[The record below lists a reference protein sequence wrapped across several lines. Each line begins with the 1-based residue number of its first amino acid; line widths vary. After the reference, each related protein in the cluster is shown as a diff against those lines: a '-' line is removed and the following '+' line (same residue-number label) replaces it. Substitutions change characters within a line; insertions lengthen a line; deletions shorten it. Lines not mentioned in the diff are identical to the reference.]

1 MNTLLVEP
9 FSGMSGDMFLG
20 ALCGLAD
27 AYEDIVDLP
36 QMLNLP
42 DGKIEINEVS
52 KNGIVCKHVKVI
64 DLNEGKKEGG
74 QPHHDDQGYHHDAHR
89 HLSDIYEIID
99 SADIGKGAKEIARSI
114 FRLIG
119 EAESSVHDIPIEK
132 IHFHEISAV
141 DSIIDIVGCAV
152 LINRLD
158 IRSTIS
164 RPICVGHGTVN
175 TQHGVL
181 PVPAPA
187 TAKLLQGMPTY
198 QGEERGERVTPTG
211 AAILKYLRPRF
222 EDTPVIS
229 KKEAYG
235 PGGKD
240 FKSANV
246 LRLSLVSE
254 ATSDGGQLIVETNL
268 DDCSPELIGEGFQ
281 FGLLG
286 AGARDFTIA
295 NVLMKKG
302 RPGVALSVLVDAEKL
317 EAVSDYL
324 LEHTPAIGLR
334 YFPVKRRILDREEL
348 EVETSFGTVR
358 AKQVT
363 TPSGKKRI
371 KAEYESLAE
380 VAKKRGVSLAEVKRV
395 AESD

>member
-1 MNTLLVEP
+1 MNTILVEP

-27 AYEDIVDLP
+27 AYGDIVDLP
-36 QMLNLP
+36 QWLNLP

-52 KNGIVCKHVKVI
+52 KNGIACKHVKVI
-64 DLNEGKKEGG
+64 DLNEDKREGG
-74 QPHHDDQGYHHDAHR
+74 HHHHGHPDQGHR

-99 SADIGKGAKEIARSI
+99 SAGIGEGAKEIARSI

-132 IHFHEISAV
+132 IHFHEISGV
-141 DSIIDIVGCAV
+141 DSILDIVGCSV
-152 LINRLD
+152 LIDRLE
-158 IRSTIS
+158 IS
-164 RPICVGHGTVN
+164 SAICRPICVGHGTVN

-211 AAILKYLRPRF
+211 AAILRYLRPRF
-222 EDTPVIS
+222 DDTPVIS

-254 ATSDGGQLIVETNL
+254 TTNDGELLIVETNL

-281 FGLLG
+281 SGLLDT
-286 AGARDFTIA
+286 GARDFTITNA
-295 NVLMKKG
+295 LMKKG
-302 RPGVALSVLVDAEKL
+302 RPGVVLSVLVDVEKL
-317 EAVSDYL
+317 EEVSDYL
-324 LEHTPAIGLR
+324 LERTPAIGVR
-334 YFPVKRRILDREEL
+334 YYPVKRRILDREEL
-348 EVETSFGTVR
+348 EVETSFGVVR

-363 TPSGKKRI
+363 TPSGKKRL

-380 VAKKRGVSLAEVKRV
+380 VAKKKDVSLAEVKRA